1 MHADVT
7 VTYEGGKS
15 GNLDLEEWYSNM
27 SCDDYYDYLKDA
39 YGNTYKVSLKSL
51 NEDDYDDTC
60 GVDEELHAGNYRI
73 TIQWNQGEISD
84 DYDMLP
90 FRLQI

>member
-1 MHADVT
+1 MAVTNITAKATKDKFYAGINQNHVHADVT

-27 SCDDYYDYLKDA
+27 SFDDYYDYLKDA

-51 NEDDYDDTC
+51 TEDDYEDTC
-60 GVDEELHAGNYRI
+60 GVDEE
-73 TIQWNQGEISD
+73 
-84 DYDMLP
+84 
-90 FRLQI
+90 